1 MWNNESS
8 ITLRAYDPWSIRSVE
23 DGYEVFDDHG
33 EVHKVQTY
41 SAAHFLKV
49 QFNDQYD
56 WFTYRR
62 HYNSNSITLSTG
74 TGTVSAYSVTSQP
87 NANVKLFFG
96 DNAEHT
102 NTYFQFYLRK
112 PPNKVQRWFMHKLI
126 GMKMVLL

>member
-8 ITLRAYDPWSIRSVE
+8 ITLRAYDPWSIRTVE
-23 DGYEVFDDHG
+23 DGYEVFDDRG

-56 WFTYRR
+56 WFMYGR
-62 HYNSNSITLSTG
+62 HYDKNIITFSSAG
-74 TGTVSAYSVTSQP
+74 TTAAYTMTSQP

-96 DNAEHT
+96 DNAEQT

-112 PPNKVQRWFMHKLI
+112 PPNKVQRWFMHKLL